1 MLILGFGKFGP
12 FGKSVYTTLKGAT
25 IYSFCGALCKLHE
38 YDPTLK
44 TTQPHS
50 FWDGAR

>member
-1 MLILGFGKFGP
+1 MLILGLGEFCLFGKR
-12 FGKSVYTTLKGAT
+12 VYTTLKGTT
-25 IYSFCGALCKLHE
+25 IYSFCGALYKLHE

-44 TTQPHS
+44 TTQLHS